1 MSTYRYIQYP
11 SAPYETDLL
20 TDFENNIYDALY
32 YRFYKT
38 NKTKYDN
45 YVSQL
50 KSKFINP
57 RNTKAVLNFLKQ
69 IANEINDD
77 MN

>member
-11 SAPYETDLL
+11 SPPYEVDLL
-20 TDFENNIYDALY
+20 ADFENNIYDALY

-45 YVSQL
+45 YINQL

-57 RNTKAVLNFLKQ
+57 RNTKAILNFYKQ

-77 MN
+77 RS